1 VKQTSQYGGHHSE
14 WVGVGGV
21 GCFGFS
27 PSVDVPGVGEGAL
40 GGSVDPP
47 GAAGGSVDPPGAAR
61 GSVDPAG
68 AAAAEEGTSSS
79 GIFFPGSSD
88 MTKKSNC
95 KSFVEKGAKTRE
107 GKFKVLDRE
116 LQKTRPLSSECR

>member
-1 VKQTSQYGGHHSE
+1 MKQTSQYGGHHSE

-27 PSVDVPGVGEGAL
+27 PSVDVPGVGEGGL

-47 GAAGGSVDPPGAAR
+47 GAAGGSVDPP
-61 GSVDPAG
+61 G

-107 GKFKVLDRE
+107 EKFKVLDRE